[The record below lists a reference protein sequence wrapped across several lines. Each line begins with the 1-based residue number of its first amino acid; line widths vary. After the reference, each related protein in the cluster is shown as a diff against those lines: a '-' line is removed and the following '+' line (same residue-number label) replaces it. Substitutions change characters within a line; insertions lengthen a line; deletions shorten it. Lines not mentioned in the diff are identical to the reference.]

1 MLTQVEVLAERDLW
15 IGEMRQVV
23 VGSRRVLVLRTERGV
38 YACEDR
44 CPHLGVP
51 LSRGTLERD
60 TLTCSAHHY
69 AFDANTGEGKNP
81 RHLHLET
88 IGVEC
93 RAGKI
98 FLGIDPGG
106 NVGVDRCNGL
116 EKAAEREQNRRV
128 R

>member
-1 MLTQVEVLAERDLW
+1 VTQVEVLAERGLW
-15 IGEMRQVV
+15 VGEMRQVV

-51 LSRGTLERD
+51 LSRGTLEGE

-69 AFDANTGEGKNP
+69 QFDASTGAGKNP
-81 RHLHLET
+81 RSLHLET

-93 RAGKI
+93 RQGKI
-98 FLGIDPGG
+98 FLDIYLDT
-106 NVGVDRCNGL
+106 GL
-116 EKAAEREQNRRV
+116 GTAAGHEPSRGAR
-128 R
+128 